1 MTYNVA
7 IANHFESRFRTSS
20 KIDITGS
27 TTTKVFIAFLKFEGN
42 DYMYIKNYTSY
53 PIDISGQI
61 FIGSKNLVS
70 VVDDS
75 EIDFFKNEANFSL
88 MSFKV
93 MAGCTYD
100 FETSESIS
108 QLMDYEKLTNSEV
121 SIVDYTDFKPLK
133 HQLQISDLY
142 EYMYKV
148 DITQYINHFSKCD
161 GGVIIKYKTSCNT
174 LLEATIIDDW
184 LYMNDAR
191 SFEKYMSK
199 LDHTLKYN
207 SDMSYQREWDTM
219 ARELNGLLQACDY
232 DALKKIMSGIKSNS
246 F

>member
-20 KIDITGS
+20 KLEITGS
-27 TTTKVFIAFLKFEGN
+27 TTTKVFVAFLTFEGN
-42 DYMYIKNYTSY
+42 EYMYIKNYTSH

-61 FIGSKNLVS
+61 FISSKNLVS
-70 VVDDS
+70 VVEDS
-75 EIDFFKNEANFSL
+75 EINFFKNEANYRL

-93 MAGCTYD
+93 MAGYSYD
-100 FETSESIS
+100 FETNETIS
-108 QLMDYEKLTNSEV
+108 QLMNYEKLTNSEL
-121 SIVDYTDFKPLK
+121 SIIDYTDFKPLK

-148 DITQYINHFSKCD
+148 DITQYINHFSICET
-161 GGVIIKYKTSCNT
+161 GVLIKYKTSCNT
-174 LLEATIIDDW
+174 LLEATIIDNW

-199 LDHTLKYN
+199 LDHTLKYY
-207 SDMSYQREWDTM
+207 SDIAYQREWDTM
-219 ARELNGLLQACDY
+219 ARELNGILQACDY
-232 DALKKIMSGIKSNS
+232 DALKKIMSGIKSNN